1 MVLDGRKK
9 GRMTKLFGQK
19 NYLETAPGPCAPEY
33 IREMCEGLG
42 FVLSDGALVAL
53 SSYLALLVKW
63 NRVMNLVGPSDWEDI
78 LSSLVIDS
86 LYLAEFIQTLPLPEH
101 PECRDLG
108 AGAGL
113 PGLPLRMIWQKGNYT
128 LVEAREKRA
137 LFLRSCLAAAPLP
150 GVSVYHGR
158 AEAFMA
164 SAPHA
169 HLTVSRAFLPWE
181 RVLALVS
188 PYTDNGSFCLFLT
201 LSPLPSSLPE
211 EWRPFAEKRYTA
223 HNNDRYFWALQKV
236 AVPPPDAA
244 DL

>member
-1 MVLDGRKK
+1 
-9 GRMTKLFGQK
+9 
-19 NYLETAPGPCAPEY
+19 
-33 IREMCEGLG
+33 MCESLG
-42 FVLSDGALVAL
+42 FILSDAALLAL

-63 NRVMNLVGPSDWEDI
+63 NRVMNLVGPSDWQDI

-86 LYLAEFIQTLPLPEH
+86 LYLAEFVQTLPLPEH

-113 PGLPLRMIWQKGNYT
+113 PGLPLRMIWQKGAYT

-150 GVSVYHGR
+150 GVSTYHGR

-188 PYTDNGSFCLFLT
+188 PYTGSGGFCLFLT
-201 LSPLPSSLPE
+201 LSPLPPSLPND
-211 EWRPFAEKRYTA
+211 WRPFAEKRYTV
-223 HNNDRYFWALQKV
+223 HNSDRYFWALQK
-236 AVPPPDAA
+236 AASLPDAVER
-244 DL
+244 